1 MDVDLDLNT
10 IHVSTAASALLAQDS
25 VLLYKLLFLNN
36 ALEAGWNVKKRIDKY
51 IFTKKHEGKSEVY
64 LDTYLQNFIESNLT
78 KWKVACNI
86 YSMKTKNKKKT

>member
-10 IHVSTAASALLAQDS
+10 IHVSAATSALLAQDS

-78 KWKVACNI
+78 KC
-86 YSMKTKNKKKT
+86 TP